1 MNEKKILREGWF
13 DKIVSF
19 FKGTGAD
26 AQRLANAWL
35 SEQEIEVGHDLE
47 DDFKAQV
54 HAFVVNRFE
63 RALKAFED
71 EDNPERKAARVIVSL
86 LDKRFGPYID
96 DLIDAEVQSMPF
108 AKRRRKF

>member
-19 FKGTGAD
+19 FKGTSAD

-35 SEQEIEVGHDLE
+35 NEQEIEIGHDLE

-54 HAFVVNRFE
+54 HTFVENRFE
-63 RALKAFED
+63 RAFKAFSD
-71 EDNPERKAARVIVSL
+71 EEQPERKASRVIVSL

-96 DLIDAEVQSMPF
+96 ELIDAEMQSSPF